1 MTEETAIRIAE
12 ALEGIDKSIG
22 LTTLWVIVFGLVLL
36 VYAIVERLR

>member
-22 LTTLWVIVFGLVLL
+22 LLTGVLAFVLGLAIF
-36 VYAIVERLR
+36 VYIIMSD